1 MANVAF
7 WFKKEEDEFISV
19 ADQFAYPLITVKIDH
34 ITAGTIWQESNA
46 FKTTQRIIIC
56 YFSSFFVYFQK
67 YASMHLV
74 KVMFLQYVVFLKV
87 RLLFFSFQF
96 LNPSTYALYR
106 IVVLVGDLTIVLFW
120 SRFCIYSCVVGDR
133 LSWDRSAVPLS
144 SSWEKVVNVSL
155 STRKRRGSTVNGVP
169 SAWLRCF
176 ALRSAIN
183 WSINPLGSLWQ
194 IDHKVVDL
202 LKWFYISRDVRIMTT
217 SSRSLKWVRIILNL
231 NMKIVFFK

>member
-1 MANVAF
+1 MFCIFPEVC
-7 WFKKEEDEFISV
+7 I
-19 ADQFAYPLITVKIDH
+19 
-34 ITAGTIWQESNA
+34 NA
-46 FKTTQRIIIC
+46 LGQSHVSPIC
-56 YFSSFFVYFQK
+56 SLPEGEVI
-67 YASMHLV
+67 V
-74 KVMFLQYVVFLKV
+74 
-87 RLLFFSFQF
+87 FSFQF

-169 SAWLRCF
+169 SAWLRWF

-183 WSINPLGSLWQ
+183 WSIKMVSSMVLNCKFLSTSCRSVVRMYWLEYRSFLSL
-194 IDHKVVDL
+194 
-202 LKWFYISRDVRIMTT
+202 FVR
-217 SSRSLKWVRIILNL
+217 K
-231 NMKIVFFK
+231 